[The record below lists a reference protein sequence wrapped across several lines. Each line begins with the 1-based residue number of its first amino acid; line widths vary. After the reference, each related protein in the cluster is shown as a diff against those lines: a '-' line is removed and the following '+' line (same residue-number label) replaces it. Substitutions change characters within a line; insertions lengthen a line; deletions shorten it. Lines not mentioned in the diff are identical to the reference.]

1 MIGYAYTPLFGT
13 ALTPQGSVEAL
24 AFVIDRSSP
33 SFAELSDA
41 EAAAIIA
48 TGRGE
53 LETNLEYFDNLAA
66 HCGAWN
72 QGSRSKRYDLSYIA
86 PNVP

>member
-33 SFAELSDA
+33 SFAELSGA

-53 LETNLEYFDNLAA
+53 LGTNLEYFDNLAEHVA
-66 HCGAWN
+66 VLGIKDHVFEEI
-72 QGSRSKRYDLSYIA
+72 RSELHRS
-86 PNVP
+86 

>member
-53 LETNLEYFDNLAA
+53 LETNLEYFDNWQSTLR
-66 HCGAWN
+66 CLE
-72 QGSRSKRYDLSYIA
+72 SRSTFEEIRSELHRS
-86 PNVP
+86 

>member
-33 SFAELSDA
+33 SFAELSGA

-48 TGRGE
+48 NSGQISSTSIIWQSTLRC
-53 LETNLEYFDNLAA
+53 LE
-66 HCGAWN
+66 
-72 QGSRSKRYDLSYIA
+72 SRITCSKRYDLSYIA

>member
-53 LETNLEYFDNLAA
+53 LETNLEYFDNLAEHVA
-66 HCGAWN
+66 VLG
-72 QGSRSKRYDLSYIA
+72 I
-86 PNVP
+86 

>member
-53 LETNLEYFDNLAA
+53 LGTNLERCLL
-66 HCGAWN
+66 H
-72 QGSRSKRYDLSYIA
+72 QGVEAEA
-86 PNVP
+86 PCLEPVR